1 MAELRDQL
9 RRAAVDPAGAKL
21 FTVLYPSWC
30 YSAGALLSLCFV
42 AQAYDH
48 AVEIVHAFADLPFG
62 AELLVQIDRLVAL
75 LETPC
80 FTFLRALL
88 RVFRAA
94 QLRQYE
100 AYVEQRRPP
109 PLMPVGTAGPGV
121 TFAASV
127 TDRPT
132 TMSTADKGG
141 VPYLPGAGAAP
152 SSGLGLPDVMG
163 RPAGGAVSPPPGNG
177 AASVGGPGLA
187 GPAAGAAAADAAAG
201 AAAAVSAAAMGV
213 AQVLSFADE
222 GTEPVMRGASG
233 VLSGGGPSFGDGS
246 ALLAAAPADAQLAQ
260 QMAPQ
265 QLQNQTQQ
273 RLQGGGP
280 ASNPEAVRGQLHH
293 VSSVGSN

>member
-1 MAELRDQL
+1 M
-9 RRAAVDPAGAKL
+9 
-21 FTVLYPSWC
+21 
-30 YSAGALLSLCFV
+30 
-42 AQAYDH
+42 
-48 AVEIVHAFADLPFG
+48 
-62 AELLVQIDRLVAL
+62 IDRLVAL

-80 FTFLRALL
+80 FTFLRLQLLEPRKHPSLLRALYGLLMLLPQCNAFRMLNARLQAVPTLELLQLGGGLGPTANGRASAANDGVTSSTQRPEPDAAPPDWADLSALL

-121 TFAASV
+121 TFATSI

-132 TMSTADKGG
+132 ALSTADKGG

-152 SSGLGLPDVMG
+152 SSGLGFPDVIG
-163 RPAGGAVSPPPGNG
+163 RPAGGAVSPPP
-177 AASVGGPGLA
+177 
-187 GPAAGAAAADAAAG
+187 
-201 AAAAVSAAAMGV
+201 AAAVSAAAIGV

-222 GTEPVMRGASG
+222 GTEPVTRGASG

-246 ALLAAAPADAQLAQ
+246 ALLAAVPADAQLAQ
-260 QMAPQ
+260 QMVPQ

-273 RLQGGGP
+273 QFQGGGP
-280 ASNPEAVRGQLHH
+280 AFNPEAVRGQLH